1 MLRRGQSPRA
11 EKGGGYPVERGFSL
25 TFSSRHHMIDCTE
38 GVGLLNGREYL
49 EQQLRDHYDLEARL
63 GRGKLLYRHR
73 GTGDLLV
80 CRSVMPEEDLSAYRR
95 LMGRTHPHLA
105 AVYDV
110 IDDDEAPA
118 VLLEYVPGQ
127 SLDRVLGD
135 APPDAAA
142 VKQMA
147 RDICDGLIA
156 LHSLEIVHKDLKPEN
171 IIITPEGTARLIDF
185 GIATIFGEGRREETS
200 LLGTVG
206 FAAPE
211 QFGFNRTDARTD
223 IYSFGVLL
231 NVLLAHEHPTARQYR
246 RGQPGRIIR
255 RCLSTSPEDRYPT
268 AIALRKALN
277 RW

>member
-1 MLRRGQSPRA
+1 
-11 EKGGGYPVERGFSL
+11 
-25 TFSSRHHMIDCTE
+25 MIDSTR
-38 GVGLLNGREYL
+38 GAGFLSGREYL
-49 EQQLRDHYDLEARL
+49 EQQLSSYYEEEASL
-63 GRGKLLYRHR
+63 GRGKRLYRHR
-73 GTGDLLV
+73 GTGAYLV
-80 CRSVMPEEDLSAYRR
+80 CRGVMPKEDLSAYRR
-95 LMGRTHPHLA
+95 LVGRTHPNLA

-118 VLLEYVPGQ
+118 VLLEYVPGR
-127 SLDRVLGD
+127 SLDRVLGEE
-135 APPDAAA
+135 PPDAAA
-142 VKQMA
+142 VKRMA

-171 IIITPEGTARLIDF
+171 IIITPDGTARLIDF
-185 GIATIFGEGRREETS
+185 GIATIFGEDRPTETA

-231 NVLLAHEHPTARQYR
+231 NVLLVHEHPTARQYR

-255 RCLSTSPEDRYPT
+255 RCLNTSPEGRYPS